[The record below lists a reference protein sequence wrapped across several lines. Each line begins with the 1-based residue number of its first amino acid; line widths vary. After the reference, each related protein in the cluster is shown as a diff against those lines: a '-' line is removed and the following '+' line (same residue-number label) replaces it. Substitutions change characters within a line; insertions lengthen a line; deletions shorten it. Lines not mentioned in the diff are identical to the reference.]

1 MKMGQKAGLYPA
13 IVSSKDYV
21 YIYKTMIKIKMQSEK
36 ASAVK
41 YDQLTD
47 VQGNRLNYNEFKE
60 LMLKIAIVGKYK
72 LGGGPDM
79 SVEEQKI
86 HKDQEK

>member
-1 MKMGQKAGLYPA
+1 MGQKAGLYPA

-41 YDQLTD
+41 YD
-47 VQGNRLNYNEFKE
+47 
-60 LMLKIAIVGKYK
+60 
-72 LGGGPDM
+72 
-79 SVEEQKI
+79 
-86 HKDQEK
+86 